1 MGSEERQKH
10 TVRSTPTADGRQPRM
25 SRAQRIR
32 GQQEENPKAGTAPL
46 PPETPVARAHWLLAA
61 AFLLPNLG
69 ALACGFV
76 FDDLPLIVENEKLH
90 SLRNIVAICKSG
102 YWPDRPSLEY
112 RPVTQA
118 IWAALWSA
126 GGGRP
131 VVFHVF
137 GLLLGLAVALL
148 AYRFVLKL
156 QTPPRTAFV
165 AALLF
170 ALFPI
175 HTEATTSVVGS
186 AELLAAVFGIGA
198 VLLYSIGR
206 RAAALTLFALAVFSK
221 ESAAA
226 FAALPVILPGLRPTT
241 PPGPAET
248 EVGATAWQR
257 RSHPARKELI
267 TAALAAAVVAGNL
280 LAHGALIRRGSIQP
294 LDNPMALLDPVRR
307 ILTALWVQC
316 LYLFKTVAP
325 IRLSGDYSYNEIPV
339 VMSLGDGRAW
349 VGLAAL
355 TLAGFLA
362 WRYARLRPVVLT
374 YAVLFSAT
382 ANVIFPI
389 GTMMGERLAYAPSIG
404 LALLLAIPLA
414 RMRRWK
420 AVLLAVTLLYGG
432 RTVARNLDWRNPHVF
447 YTRLVETSPSSAKA
461 HYLYGIL
468 LSERGDDAGAVAACE
483 HALAIFPNYAGQFRA
498 LLPNA
503 LMRQGQQ
510 EKALE
515 QARAW
520 VRIAPNDRRAHSL
533 LSEILWSLESPDE
546 AVSESYQAAVLARDQ
561 GDAVF
566 AAREFATL
574 AVLLNQTAQTKK
586 SLDAYREAIRLNPDS
601 ADIQHNFALSL
612 FTAGEF
618 EEAAVHFQAAARL
631 SPQSAWSHAYLG
643 LALAKK
649 RDFAG
654 ARAALAEADRRRPN
668 NAEILARAGEVE
680 LAAGDREAARQWFTR
695 ALAVQPTN
703 TRAQAGLAALTQSET
718 GRR

>member
-1 MGSEERQKH
+1 M
-10 TVRSTPTADGRQPRM
+10 ADSRQPKM
-25 SRAQRIR
+25 SRAR
-32 GQQEENPKAGTAPL
+32 GIQKQQNESVEAAPAPL

-69 ALACGFV
+69 ALACRFV

-156 QTPPRTAFV
+156 QTPPRTAFT

-186 AELLAAVFGIGA
+186 AELLAAVFGFGA
-198 VLLYSIGR
+198 LLLYSSGR

-226 FAALPVILPGLRPTT
+226 FAAMPVILPGLRPIT
-241 PPGPAET
+241 PRRPAQS
-248 EVGATAWQR
+248 EVGATASQHR
-257 RSHPARKELI
+257 PHLAHQELI

-280 LAHGALIRRGSIQP
+280 LAHRAVTRSGVIPPI
-294 LDNPMALLDPVRR
+294 DNLMAQLDPVHR

-316 LYLFKTVAP
+316 LYLFKTVVP
-325 IRLSGDYSYNEIPV
+325 IWLSADYSYQEIPL

-349 VGLAAL
+349 AGLALL
-355 TLAGFLA
+355 TLAGILV
-362 WRYARLRPVVLT
+362 WRSARLRPAVLT

-404 LALLLAIPLA
+404 VALLLAIPLV
-414 RMRRWK
+414 RMRHWK

-432 RTVARNLDWRNPHVF
+432 RTVVRNLDWRNRDVF
-447 YTRLVETSPSSAKA
+447 YTRLVETSPSSAKS
-461 HYLYGIL
+461 HYLYGDL
-468 LSERGDDAGAVAACE
+468 LSARGDDTGAVAAYE
-483 HALAIFPNYAGQFRA
+483 RGIAIFPAYTGHWRA
-498 LLPNA
+498 SLANA
-503 LMRQGQQ
+503 LIRQGQQ

-515 QARAW
+515 HARAW
-520 VRIAPNDRRAHSL
+520 ARIAPNDRRAHSL
-533 LSEILWSLESPDE
+533 LSEVLWSLENSDE
-546 AVSESYQAAVLARDQ
+546 AVSESYRAAVLARDQ

-574 AVLLNQTAQTKK
+574 AVLLGQTGHPER
-586 SLDAYREAIRLNPDS
+586 SLDAYGEAIRLNPDS
-601 ADIQHNFALSL
+601 ADIQQNFGLAL
-612 FTAGEF
+612 FTAGKF
-618 EEAAVHFQAAARL
+618 EEAVVHFRAAARL
-631 SPQSAWSHAYLG
+631 NPQSAWSCAYLG
-643 LALAKK
+643 FALATM

-654 ARAALAEADRRRPN
+654 ARAALAQADRLQPN
-668 NAEILARAGEVE
+668 NAEILAWEGEVE
-680 LAAGDREAARQWFTR
+680 LAAGNLEAARQWFAR
-695 ALAVQPTN
+695 ALAVQPAN
-703 TRAQAGLAALTQSET
+703 ARAKAGLAALTPSET

>member
-1 MGSEERQKH
+1 MVDS
-10 TVRSTPTADGRQPRM
+10 RQPRM

-32 GQQEENPKAGTAPL
+32 GQQEEKPEAAPAPL
-46 PPETPVARAHWLLAA
+46 PPEIPVARAHWLLAA

-76 FDDLPLIVENEKLH
+76 FDDLPLIVGNEKLH

-148 AYRFVLKL
+148 AYRFVQKL
-156 QTPPRTAFV
+156 QTPPRTALV

-186 AELLAAVFGIGA
+186 AELLAVVFGFGA

-206 RAAALTLFALAVFSK
+206 RPAALTLFALAVFSK

-241 PPGPAET
+241 PRRPAET
-248 EVGATAWQR
+248 EVGATASQH
-257 RSHPARKELI
+257 RSHLARKELV

-294 LDNPMALLDPVRR
+294 IDNPMAVLDPVRR

-325 IRLSGDYSYNEIPV
+325 IWLSGDYSYNEIPV

-349 VGLAAL
+349 VGLGAL

-362 WRYARLRPVVLT
+362 WRYARLRPAVLT

-404 LALLLAIPLA
+404 VALLLAVALA
-414 RMRRWK
+414 RVRYWR
-420 AVLLAVTLLYGG
+420 AVLVALILLYGG
-432 RTVARNLDWRNPHVF
+432 RTVVRNLDWRNTDVF
-447 YTRLVETSPSSAKA
+447 YARLAETSPSSAKA
-461 HYLYGIL
+461 QYLYGVL
-468 LSERGDDAGAVAACE
+468 LAGQGNDTGAVAAYE
-483 HALAIFPNYAGQFRA
+483 RALAIFPNFAGKFRA

-515 QARAW
+515 HARVWA
-520 VRIAPNDRRAHSL
+520 RIAPNDRRAHSL
-533 LSEILWSLESPDE
+533 LSEILWSLENPEE
-546 AVSESYQAAVLARDQ
+546 AVSESYRAAVLARDQ

-574 AVLLNQTAQTKK
+574 AVLLSQTGHPEN

-601 ADIQHNFALSL
+601 ADAQHNFGLALFS
-612 FTAGEF
+612 AGKF
-618 EEAAVHFQAAARL
+618 EEAAVHFRVAARL

-643 LALAKK
+643 SALAMT

-654 ARAALAEADRRRPN
+654 ARAALAQADRLQPN

-680 LAAGDREAARQWFTR
+680 LAAGDREAARQWFQR
-695 ALAVQPTN
+695 ALAVAPSN
-703 TRAQAGLAALTQSET
+703 SRAQAGLSSL
-718 GRR
+718 R

>member
-1 MGSEERQKH
+1 M
-10 TVRSTPTADGRQPRM
+10 ADSRQPKM
-25 SRAQRIR
+25 SRAR
-32 GQQEENPKAGTAPL
+32 GIQKQQNESVEAAPAPL
-46 PPETPVARAHWLLAA
+46 PPETPVARAHWLLTA

-69 ALACGFV
+69 ALACRFV

-90 SLRNIVAICKSG
+90 SLRNIVAICKSP
-102 YWPDRPSLEY
+102 YWADRAGMEY
-112 RPVTQA
+112 RPITQTV
-118 IWAALWSA
+118 WAALWSA

-131 VVFHVF
+131 VVFHIF

-148 AYRFVLKL
+148 AYRFLLKIG
-156 QTPPRTAFV
+156 TAPRTAFT

-170 ALFPI
+170 TLFPI

-186 AELLAAVFGIGA
+186 AELLAAVFGFGA
-198 VLLYSIGR
+198 LLLYSSGR

-241 PPGPAET
+241 PRRPAET
-248 EVGATAWQR
+248 EVGAAASQH
-257 RSHPARKELI
+257 HPQLRRKELI
-267 TAALAAAVVAGNL
+267 TAALAAAVIA
-280 LAHGALIRRGSIQP
+280 GALVAHRAVTRSGVIPPI
-294 LDNPMALLDPVRR
+294 DNPMAQLDPVRR

-325 IRLSGDYSYNEIPV
+325 IRLSADYSYQEIPL

-349 VGLAAL
+349 AGLALL
-355 TLAGFLA
+355 TLAGILV
-362 WRYARLRPVVLT
+362 WRYKRLRPAVLT

-382 ANVIFPI
+382 ANVVFPI
-389 GTMMGERLAYAPSIG
+389 GTMMGERLAYAPGIG
-404 LALLLAIPLA
+404 LALFLAILLV
-414 RMRRWK
+414 RMRHWK
-420 AVLLAVTLLYGG
+420 AVLLVVILLYGG
-432 RTVARNLDWRNPHVF
+432 RTVVRNLDWRNQDVF
-447 YTRLVETSPSSAKA
+447 YTRLVETSPSSAKS
-461 HYLYGIL
+461 HYLYGDL
-468 LSERGDDAGAVAACE
+468 LSARGDDTGAVAAYE
-483 HALAIFPNYAGQFRA
+483 RGIAIFPAYTGHWRA
-498 LLPNA
+498 SLANA
-503 LMRQGQQ
+503 LIRQGQQ

-515 QARAW
+515 HARVWA
-520 VRIAPNDRRAHSL
+520 RIAPNDRRAHSL
-533 LSEILWSLESPDE
+533 LSEVLWSLENSDE
-546 AVSESYQAAVLARDQ
+546 AVSESYRAAVLARDQ

-574 AVLLNQTAQTKK
+574 AVLLNQTGQTKK

-601 ADIQHNFALSL
+601 ADIQHNFALAL

-643 LALAKK
+643 FALAKK

-654 ARAALAEADRRRPN
+654 ARAALAQADRLQPN
-668 NAEILARAGEVE
+668 NAEVLARAGEVE

-695 ALAVQPTN
+695 ALALQPAN
-703 TRAQAGLAALTQSET
+703 ARAQAGLAALTQSET